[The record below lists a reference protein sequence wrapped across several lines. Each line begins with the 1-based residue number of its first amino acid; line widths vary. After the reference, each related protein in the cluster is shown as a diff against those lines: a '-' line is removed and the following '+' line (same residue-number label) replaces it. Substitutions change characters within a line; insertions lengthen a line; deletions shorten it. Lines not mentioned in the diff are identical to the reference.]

1 MREVDILI
9 IGSGPAGLTAALYAA
24 RGNRKTAVITGYEF
38 GGQIATTADVE
49 NYPAFPEGIQGPE
62 LVEKMKQQAEKFGT
76 EMVWDAVADIEF
88 GNPFHKVKTEGGEEF
103 ITKALILTTGASPRK
118 LGIPGEKEFTG
129 YGVSYCA
136 TCDGAFFRDK
146 EVIVVG
152 GGDSAI
158 EEGTFL
164 TKFAKRVRVLHR
176 RDSLRAG
183 KLLQERAFANPKMDF
198 VWNTVVE
205 EVSGTLENGKKVVT
219 ATIRNLETGVTE
231 EIPVD
236 GVFIYVGHLPNSDL
250 FKGKLEM
257 DEQGYLIV
265 DERKRTSIPGVFVG
279 GELADPIFRQA
290 ITSAGEGCKA
300 AMQAERYLSDLEGEA
315 STHATADSRS
325 LASW

>member
-1 MREVDILI
+1 MRDVDILI

-24 RGNRKTAVITGYEF
+24 RGNRNTVVITGYEF

-49 NYPAFPEGIQGPE
+49 NYPAFPDGIQGPE
-62 LVEKMKQQAEKFGT
+62 LVEKMKAQAEKFGA
-76 EMVWDAVADIEF
+76 EMVWDSVADIEF
-88 GNPFHKVKTEGGEEF
+88 GAPFHVVKTEG
-103 ITKALILTTGASPRK
+103 
-118 LGIPGEKEFTG
+118 GEKEFTG

-176 RDSLRAG
+176 RDTLRAG
-183 KLLQERAFANPKMDF
+183 KLLQERAFANPKMEF

-205 EVSGTLENGKKVVT
+205 EVNGVTENGKKVVT
-219 ATIRNLETGVTE
+219 AKTRNLETGVTE

-265 DERKRTSIPGVFVG
+265 DDRKRTSIPGVFVG

-300 AMQAERYLSDLEGEA
+300 AMQAEKYLSDLEGEE